1 MKISDKNSAANRPHN
16 TEPANAASSPLIAES
31 EPSTVRTG
39 NLFEE
44 QNAYVE
50 PAAFRAAQI
59 EQLYHQAY
67 AGIYGSLIVAC
78 MLVMTFWTVES
89 HTLLVA
95 WLLCISLVY
104 VWRQFITAK
113 FLKLKVSGPDAL
125 KWERPFVVL
134 TSISGLLWGVASV
147 LFFPSSSPIH
157 QALLLIF
164 LTGLSNGVLI
174 IYCALKT
181 VYLPFLLLGGLP
193 LIGRLIYEQTS
204 SLLAVGFL
212 VAFYLVVL
220 IMMGNRMNQTYGRY
234 LRLRLLNLDL
244 VNFLGHEKER
254 VERLD
259 QALKEKASEEA
270 RAAMALRDSEE
281 RLELALRGADL
292 GLWDYN
298 IQTGDMFMNERIAE
312 MIGYSLKDCEPSI
325 AWWGLQIHPE
335 DVQSVK
341 RAFNAHVKGCIPFY
355 ESEHRLRQK
364 SGEYIWILARGK
376 IMELDAQ
383 NNPVRIVG
391 TSLDITNRKRIE
403 EALEESHR
411 ELEHRVQERTS
422 ELLTINRR
430 LEQEIVQRKLVEDKL
445 KKAYDELEL
454 RVKERTQE
462 LQLANIE
469 LERSNT
475 DLRHFA
481 YIASHD
487 LQEPLRSIGN
497 ALQIIEKQHKG
508 KLDQSSDELIYFAV
522 EQAKKMQALVRDLL
536 RYSRI
541 QTRDQT
547 FEFIDMH
554 EVLNQSILNL
564 EELIVETGAELS
576 HTEMPTVFGDYTQ
589 LLQVFQN
596 LIGNALKFGTEE
608 SPRIHLSAER
618 NGNEWVFSVQ
628 DNGIGIQTEYF
639 DRIFE
644 IFQQLNRTDAF
655 TGTGIG
661 LAIVKKI
668 VEHHQG
674 RVWVE
679 SEIDVGSTFYFT
691 VPVTMQD

>member
-1 MKISDKNSAANRPHN
+1 MKISDKNSAANRLHN
-16 TEPANAASSPLIAES
+16 TEPANGASSPSVAES
-31 EPSTVRTG
+31 RPPAMKTE
-39 NLFEE
+39 NLMEE

-50 PAAFRAAQI
+50 PSAFRAAQI
-59 EQLYHQAY
+59 EQLYRQAY
-67 AGIYGSLIVAC
+67 AGIYGSFIVAC
-78 MLVMTFWTVES
+78 MLVLTFWTVES

-95 WLLCISLVY
+95 WLVCISLIY
-104 VWRQFITAK
+104 VSRQWIIARFQ
-113 FLKLKVSGPDAL
+113 KLKISGPEAL

-164 LTGLSNGVLI
+164 LTGLCNGVLI
-174 IYCALKT
+174 IYCALKSA
-181 VYLPFLLLGGLP
+181 YLPFLLLGGLP

-204 SLLAVGFL
+204 TLLTVGFL
-212 VAFYLVVL
+212 VAVYLVVL
-220 IMMGNRMNQTYGRY
+220 IMTGNRMNQAYGRY

-244 VNFLGHEKER
+244 VNFLGQEKKR
-254 VERLD
+254 VECLD
-259 QALKEKASEEA
+259 RALKEKAVEEA
-270 RAAMALRDSEE
+270 KAVTALRDSEE
-281 RLELALRGADL
+281 RLELALKGADL

-325 AWWGLQIHPE
+325 TWWGLQIHPE
-335 DVQSVK
+335 DLQSVR
-341 RAFNAHVKGCIPFY
+341 RAFNAHVKGRIPFY

-364 SGEYIWILARGK
+364 SGGYIWVLARGR

-383 NNPVRIVG
+383 NNPMRIVG

-403 EALEESHR
+403 EALEGSHK
-411 ELEHRVQERTS
+411 ELERRVQERTS
-422 ELLTINRR
+422 ALLTINRR
-430 LEQEIVQRKLVEDKL
+430 LEQEIVQRKLVENKL

-475 DLRHFA
+475 DLQHFA

-487 LQEPLRSIGN
+487 LQEPLRSVGN
-497 ALQIIEKQHKG
+497 ALQMIEKQHKG
-508 KLDQSSDELIYFAV
+508 KLDRSSDELIYFAV

-547 FEFIDMH
+547 LELVDMQ
-554 EVLNQSILNL
+554 EALNQSILNL
-564 EELIVETGAELS
+564 EELIVEKGTEVTC
-576 HTEMPTVFGDYTQ
+576 TEMPMVLGDYTQ

-596 LIGNALKFGTEE
+596 LIGNALKFGCEE
-608 SPRIHLSAER
+608 SPRIHISAER
-618 NGNEWVFSVQ
+618 NGGEWVFSVQ
-628 DNGIGIQTEYF
+628 DNGIGIQSEYF

-679 SEIDVGSTFYFT
+679 SEIDAGSTFYFT
-691 VPVTMQD
+691 VPIAMQD